1 MIDESTENIL
11 ARLLGELIELIW
23 SSCLYTYQ
31 RYTCK
36 ITKIVLSI
44 STKMLFKLAYHQLTD
59 KYQVINIIV

>member
-11 ARLLGELIELIW
+11 ARLLGELIKLIW

-36 ITKIVLSI
+36 ITK
-44 STKMLFKLAYHQLTD
+44 LFYQLAQKFYS
-59 KYQVINIIV
+59 N